1 MFDIEMESDLQHLIR
16 ISIDKMVNVESAHT
30 PRRGNRKGGEIDL
43 RKTLLVAHL
52 IQEVRTAYLQDD
64 CQIFENS
71 ISDTN
76 ESDCCRER
84 EENEAHHDYN
94 KSWKREQFSHES
106 NFFMDDESVVSHA
119 SNVQSCLTNSKSMVS
134 RICQVTRPLCVSVN
148 TNHVMTYH
156 TTDEEKILSSQDD
169 NSTSQDDEILCEE
182 LDVSSCCEVESTPEI
197 VEEETTFSTTKPSS
211 STSTTTIS
219 SASLP
224 PPPSSVETTEEETQV
239 IKVPVNQQEDSSS
252 CSLDKFHRNDV
263 RHSPDAEEQSSVK
276 KHTSS
281 SVCLL
286 PKKKR
291 PLPKEFLEEL
301 AAEQPTSKHSKTS
314 TNYQD
319 TTTTVAVSTPATTS
333 VTSQSWSTS
342 TTVSTVCSTIGF
354 TTHQQRAG
362 DVNPKVVVQLTQ
374 SLDYTFPLTCT
385 QILLHHHSVYDKL
398 SRRALA

>member
-16 ISIDKMVNVESAHT
+16 ISIDKMVNVESAHS

-76 ESDCCRER
+76 EDCCQER
-84 EENEAHHDYN
+84 EENQAQDYN
-94 KSWKREQFSHES
+94 KSWKREQFAHES
-106 NFFMDDESVVSHA
+106 NFFIDDESVVSHA

-156 TTDEEKILSSQDD
+156 TDEEKTQCQDD
-169 NSTSQDDEILCEE
+169 NTSQDEEILCEE
-182 LDVSSCCEVESTPEI
+182 LDLSSCCEVESTPI
-197 VEEETTFSTTKPSS
+197 VEETSFKP
-211 STSTTTIS
+211 STSTS
-219 SASLP
+219 SAL
-224 PPPSSVETTEEETQV
+224 PPSSVVETTEETHV
-239 IKVPVNQQEDSSS
+239 KVPVNDTIHQEATSDS
-252 CSLDKFHRNDV
+252 CNLDKFHND
-263 RHSPDAEEQSSVK
+263 RSSDAEEPSSPVK

-281 SVCLL
+281 SVCSL

-314 TNYQD
+314 NYHDTN
-319 TTTTVAVSTPATTS
+319 TTVAVSTPATTS

-342 TTVSTVCSTIGF
+342 TTVSTVCSTIGV
-354 TTHQQRAG
+354 THNR